1 MPPEPWCLH
10 CLWLTTRLQMR
21 LMTSQFHALCVVD
34 HSTADVV
41 ILDRQ
46 DQVAWRGVEV
56 RGAEG
61 PTPREKHTLT
71 ALSGGRLLLFGG
83 ALRCCSASSVWL
95 SALPCLLC
103 LPSTRRRALAFR
115 WPPAGYLAT

>member
-1 MPPEPWCLH
+1 VCALSVVDHSTADAPHDLPV
-10 CLWLTTRLQMR
+10 
-21 LMTSQFHALCVVD
+21 HALCVVD

-83 ALRCCSASSVWL
+83 ALRCCSAFSVWL

-103 LPSTRRRALAFR
+103 LPSTRRPALAFR
-115 WPPAGYLAT
+115 WPSCWLLGCLTV